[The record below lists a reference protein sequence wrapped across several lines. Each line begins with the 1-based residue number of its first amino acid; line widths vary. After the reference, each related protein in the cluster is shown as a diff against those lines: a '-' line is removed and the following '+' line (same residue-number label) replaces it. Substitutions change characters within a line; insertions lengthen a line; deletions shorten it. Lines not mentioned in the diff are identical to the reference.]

1 MKKNLWKISVF
12 AAIVLAIA
20 MGIQAC
26 ATNIAAAKA
35 NDITG
40 TWTIKVI
47 PSADTGAPPFTNF
60 SSMTKDGLVINSDDV
75 GLASLGVW
83 EKVADHTYRT
93 TFQGFFEQEDM
104 KMRYQVRGTV
114 ELSADGEHFSG
125 PFTNDIYDLDNNLL
139 FSIGGNVDAER
150 MHVVPLE

>member
-1 MKKNLWKISVF
+1 MKKNLWKISVL
-12 AAIVLAIA
+12 ATIVLAIA
-20 MGIQAC
+20 LGIQAC
-26 ATNIAAAKA
+26 ATATAEAKS

-40 TWTIKVI
+40 TWTITVI

-83 EKVADHTYRT
+83 EKVSGHTYRT
-93 TFQGFFEQEDM
+93 TFQGFFEQEGQ
-104 KMRYQVRGTV
+104 KMRYQVRGTL

-139 FSIGGNVDAER
+139 FSIGGTVEADR

>member
-1 MKKNLWKISVF
+1 MKKNLWKISVL

-26 ATNIAAAKA
+26 ATTTAEA
-35 NDITG
+35 DLTG
-40 TWTIKVI
+40 TWTVTVI
-47 PSADTGAPPFTNF
+47 PSADMDVPPFVNL
-60 SSMTKDGLVINSDDV
+60 SSMTKDGLVVSVDDV
-75 GLASLGVW
+75 GLAGLGIW
-83 EKVADHTYRT
+83 EKVSGRTYKT
-93 TFQGFFEQEDM
+93 TYEGLFEQEGA

-125 PFTNDIYDLDNNLL
+125 PFINDIYVSGGEEPV
-139 FSIGGNVDAER
+139 FSVTGTVEADR